1 MSLTEYLRLYLV
13 TDSSMVP
20 EGLSFEEQ
28 VEKALVGGA
37 TCVQL
42 REKKLLTRDFI
53 ERAKAVHQKCRAKGV
68 PLIINDR
75 IDVALA
81 IDAEGVHVGQ
91 DDMPAKKAREILGEK
106 KIIGVSCSTVSEIE
120 EVCKEGIADY
130 VGLGN
135 VYQTSTKK
143 DVKTPNGIGP
153 IGVRKMLHVLRHNS
167 EKYIGSVAIGGINHS
182 NSSKLMYQ
190 TAINGRSLDGVA
202 IVSCIMASRDAEAAT
217 RKLSECLST
226 RATWTSEISNEL
238 ITTDLDKQVK
248 HLVSNKPLIHHIT
261 NNVVKNYSANVA
273 LSIGASPIMSEFPE
287 EFKDFTTNIKNLSL
301 VLNLGTPSV
310 DQMHIF
316 KRALYV
322 YNEDGKH
329 IIFDPVAAGAT
340 GPRLESCLD
349 LLNSGQF
356 SVIKGNLGEIAAIWS
371 LCSNYKNMDAQNGV
385 LMHGVDSVT
394 TLSKDAI
401 VKIGTEVALDFRT
414 VVVITGATNYI
425 FDGFS
430 TYKDTDYHFS
440 NIDTVQYTTVPGG
453 HELMGS
459 ITGTGC
465 SLGTTIAAFVAS
477 KADGRAQ
484 KSVNVYQ
491 ATVAAVTLYN
501 KCGKAAGNES
511 KSPGTFM
518 TKFLDHLYLET
529 HKQ

>member
-1 MSLTEYLRLYLV
+1 
-13 TDSSMVP
+13 MVP
-20 EGLSFEEQ
+20 EGLTFEEQ
-28 VEKALVGGA
+28 VEKALDGGV

-53 ERAKAVHQKCRAKGV
+53 ERAKVVHQKCREKGV

-75 IDVALA
+75 VDVALA
-81 IDAEGVHVGQ
+81 IDADGVHVGQ
-91 DDMPAKKAREILGEK
+91 DDMPAKKVREILGDK

-120 EVCKEGIADY
+120 EVCEQGIADY

-143 DVKTPNGIGP
+143 DVKTPDGIGP
-153 IGVRKMLHVLRHNS
+153 VGVRKMLHILRRS
-167 EKYIGSVAIGGINHS
+167 SKKYIGSVAIGGINHS

-202 IVSCIMASRDAEAAT
+202 VVSCIMASKEAKEAT
-217 RKLSECLST
+217 KNLLKSLSS
-226 RATWTSEISNEL
+226 RAPWTSDISNEL
-238 ITTDLDKQVK
+238 ITSDIDKQVN
-248 HLVSNKPLIHHIT
+248 HLVSSKPLIHHIT

-287 EFKDFTTNIKNLSL
+287 EFKDFTSNITNLSL
-301 VLNLGTPSV
+301 VLNLGTPST

-316 KRALYV
+316 KKALYV
-322 YNEDGKH
+322 YNESGKH
-329 IIFDPVAAGAT
+329 VIFDPVAAGAT
-340 GPRLESCLD
+340 RPRLKSCLE

-371 LCSNYKNMDAQNGV
+371 LCSNYKNRDTQSSV

-414 VVVITGATNYI
+414 VVVITGAINYI

-430 TYKDTDYHFS
+430 TYKDTSYHFS
-440 NIDTVQYTTVPGG
+440 NMDTVQYTTVPGG

-477 KADGRAQ
+477 RADGRAQ

-518 TKFLDHLYLET
+518 TKFLDNLYFET
-529 HKQ
+529 HK